1 MDITGRR
8 SAGAGDGR
16 SRTEEAKTGPG
27 VLTTS
32 VNEADGGVS
41 EGDDAEGESSETEN
55 GSSGNCF
62 DVQSAPR

>member
-1 MDITGRR
+1 
-8 SAGAGDGR
+8 
-16 SRTEEAKTGPG
+16 

-62 DVQSAPR
+62 DVQSALR